1 MAPYQSV
8 TPGNGLALWH
18 GIAYDCA
25 HSSRPFRAIAVIEL
39 NNLRKEYDDLAAV
52 EDLTLSIP
60 QGEIYG
66 LIGPNGAGKT
76 TTIRMSCG
84 LLVPTQGGVRVAGVD
99 VIRRPEQ
106 ALTLI
111 GYLADF
117 FSVYEDLKVWEYLD
131 YFAHAH
137 KMSEAQIPARITE
150 VIAEVGLEV
159 KRDALIR
166 GLSRGMKQRLGI
178 ARAIIHRPRVLLL
191 DEPASGL
198 DPKARFDLRNLLRSL
213 RDQGATILIS
223 SHILTEL
230 EGFCTS
236 IGIMERGRLLRS
248 GTIAEVTAAGNPARV
263 LRLRWLGDS
272 TAMIET
278 LVGRNEKASRLTF
291 AQQGREANEGSFHFS
306 GSEDELAQLLAG
318 LIGAGVRVL
327 AFTEVRQT
335 VEDLYMKLSRHEVM

>member
-1 MAPYQSV
+1 
-8 TPGNGLALWH
+8 
-18 GIAYDCA
+18 
-25 HSSRPFRAIAVIEL
+25 
-39 NNLRKEYDDLAAV
+39 
-52 EDLTLSIP
+52 
-60 QGEIYG
+60 
-66 LIGPNGAGKT
+66 
-76 TTIRMSCG
+76 
-84 LLVPTQGGVRVAGVD
+84 